1 MVEKIYAAHLSI
13 KLKRLTAVLL
23 CFVMVSL
30 FALPAVAQ
38 AQEGK
43 TVRVGWYESSFN
55 TTDRFGRKS
64 GYAYEYQ
71 QKIAAYTGWNYEYVV
86 ESWPKLLQML
96 MNGEIDLLS
105 DVSYTAERSERML
118 FPSLAMGAEE
128 YFVFVPSQNTAGIQA
143 EDISSFNGKR
153 IAVNQGS
160 IQEVLL
166 RDWADKNNLQIEII
180 PLTVGEADS
189 IVMMNRGEFD
199 ARVAVHS
206 ISSRYDMMPVC
217 KIGHSNIFF
226 AVNRARPD
234 LLQDLNF
241 AMGKIYDENS
251 YYNQYLRGKYISF
264 AGANLFLTVK
274 EQQWLTE
281 HGPIRVGY
289 RDNYMA
295 FCAQD
300 KDTGELTGALKDF
313 LSMASGALKNA
324 KIDFEA
330 VPFRTTS
337 DALEALQRGEVDCI
351 FPVNFSDYDG
361 EELGLLITSPLMQT
375 DMVAV
380 VRESSQRKISMQE
393 KLTVAVNEGNPN
405 YDIFLMDYFPNWN
418 RVYFEDTNTCVEA
431 VADGR
436 ADCLIV
442 SNFRVNS
449 LAYLMERYDLTAIST
464 GKALRCTFAVRHG
477 DGNLYA
483 ILNKVANVV
492 PPSSVN
498 TALAFYSQEEQP
510 LILSHLLR
518 KNAVPMLTGIGIIV
532 VVILLLLLR
541 SIRSEQRTRKALD
554 DVAVLNE
561 TLSGSQKELKAALHD
576 AEQANLAKT
585 RFLAN
590 MSHELRT
597 PMNAIIGL
605 NAIALKDPNLTPYIR
620 EHLEKIGIS
629 AKHLLCIIESI
640 LDIRRIESGRMKVK
654 EVDFSFR
661 DFLNQI
667 NMIVNGQCENKGLH
681 YDSRIIGKVED
692 RYVGDDAKLKRVLI
706 NILDNAVKFTEV
718 PGTVTFTVEQTTCF
732 ENYRSLCFII
742 RDTGIGIS
750 KEFLP
755 KIFDNFAQDVKRTDN
770 VYGSTGLGL
779 AISKNILALMNG
791 NIQVDSEPGVG
802 TTVTVT
808 LSLKAADPGIQHE
821 DAKMLFPDMPAPAA
835 GGSDGTAPAKVE
847 GCRVLVV
854 EDMDVDAE
862 ILMAVLEMKNVR
874 FERAKNGKEA
884 LDMFSEHPAG
894 YYDAVLMGIRM
905 PLMDGLQA
913 TRAIRA
919 LGRPDAKEI
928 PIVAMTANAFEEDV
942 QHSLQAGMNAHLSKP
957 VEPERL
963 YETLGKLIRR

>member
-199 ARVAVHS
+199 ARVSVHS

-313 LSMASGALKNA
+313 LSMASRALKNA

-393 KLTVAVNEGNPN
+393 KLTVAVNEGDPN

-431 VADGR
+431 VADDR

-464 GKALRCTFAVRHG
+464 GKALRCTFAVRHE

-605 NAIALKDPNLTPYIR
+605 NTIALKDPNLKPHIR
-620 EHLEKIGIS
+620 EHLEKIGAS
-629 AKHLLCIIESI
+629 AKQLLSIINSI
-640 LDIRRIESGRMKVK
+640 LDIRHIEFGRMAIKDMK
-654 EVDFSFR
+654 FNFR
-661 DFLNQI
+661 EFLNQI
-667 NMIVNGQCENKGLH
+667 NMIVNGQCVNKGLH
-681 YDSRIIGKVED
+681 YDFRVIGKVED
-692 RYVGDDAKLKRVLI
+692 YYVGDEAKLKRVLV
-706 NILDNAVKFTEV
+706 NILDNAVKFTET
-718 PGTVTFTVEQTTCF
+718 PGTVTFTVEQTASF
-732 ENYRSLCFII
+732 ENYRNLCFII
-742 RDTGIGIS
+742 QDTGIGMQ

-755 KIFDNFAQDVKRTDN
+755 RIFDTFSREAEGKGNA
-770 VYGSTGLGL
+770 STAGLGL
-779 AISKNILALMNG
+779 AIGKNCVALMNG
-791 NIQVDSEPGVG
+791 DIQVDSEPGVG
-802 TTVTVT
+802 TTFTIT
-808 LSLKAADPGIQHE
+808 LSLKAVAPGIQHE
-821 DAKMLFPDMPAPAA
+821 DAKMLIPDMHISAA
-835 GGSDGTAPAKVE
+835 GGSDGTAPAELE
-847 GCRVLVV
+847 GRRMLVV
-854 EDMDVDAE
+854 EDMDVNAE
-862 ILMAVLEMKNVR
+862 ILMTILEMKNVR
-874 FERAKNGKEA
+874 SERAKNGKEA
-884 LDMFSEHPAG
+884 IGMFSEHPAR
-894 YYDAVLMGIRM
+894 YYDAILMDIRM
-905 PLMDGLQA
+905 PVMDGLEA

-919 LGRPDAKEI
+919 LKRSDAKEI
-928 PIVAMTANAFEEDV
+928 PIVAMTANAFDEDV

-957 VEPERL
+957 VDPEHL
-963 YETLGKLIRR
+963 YETLSKFIRR

>member
-1 MVEKIYAAHLSI
+1 MVKKVYA
-13 KLKRLTAVLL
+13 AVLL
-23 CFVMVSL
+23 CLLMVSL

-128 YFVFVPSQNTAGIQA
+128 YFVFVPSQNTAGIQG

-199 ARVAVHS
+199 ARVSVHS
-206 ISSRYDMMPVC
+206 ISNRYDMMPVC
-217 KIGHSNIFF
+217 KIGHSDIFF

-313 LSMASGALKNA
+313 LSMASRALKNA

-405 YDIFLMDYFPNWN
+405 YDIFLMDSFPNWN
-418 RVYFEDTNTCVEA
+418 RVYFKDTNACIEA
-431 VADGR
+431 VADDR
-436 ADCLIV
+436 ADCLIA

-449 LAYLMERYDLTAIST
+449 LAALMEKYDLTAIST
-464 GKALRCTFAVRHG
+464 GKALRCTFAVRHE

-510 LILSHLLR
+510 LIPSHLLR

-605 NAIALKDPNLTPYIR
+605 NTIALKAPNLTPYIR

-667 NMIVNGQCENKGLH
+667 NMIVNGQCENKGLQ

-755 KIFDNFAQDVKRTDN
+755 KIFDNFAQDVKRKDN

-791 NIQVDSEPGVG
+791 DIQVDSEPGVG
-802 TTVTVT
+802 TTFTVT
-808 LSLKAADPGIQHE
+808 LSLKAAEPSLHHD
-821 DAKMLFPDMPAPAA
+821 DTKKLLPDLHALAAGNGQEVA

-854 EDMDVDAE
+854 EDMDVNAE
-862 ILMAVLEMKNVR
+862 ILMTILEMKNVWS
-874 FERAKNGKEA
+874 ERAKNGKEA
-884 LDMFSEHPAG
+884 IGMFSEHPAR
-894 YYDAVLMGIRM
+894 YYDAILMDIRM
-905 PLMDGLQA
+905 PVMDGLEA

-919 LGRPDAKEI
+919 LKRSDAKEI
-928 PIVAMTANAFEEDV
+928 PIVAMTANAFDEDV

-957 VEPERL
+957 VDPEHL
-963 YETLGKLIRR
+963 YETLSKFIRR

>member
-1 MVEKIYAAHLSI
+1 
-13 KLKRLTAVLL
+13 
-23 CFVMVSL
+23 MVSL

-128 YFVFVPSQNTAGIQA
+128 YFVFVPSQNTAGIQG

-199 ARVAVHS
+199 ARVSVHS

-324 KIDFEA
+324 KIDFET

-393 KLTVAVNEGNPN
+393 KLTVAVNEGDPN
-405 YDIFLMDYFPNWN
+405 YDIFLMDSFPNWN
-418 RVYFEDTNTCVEA
+418 RVYFKDTNACIEA
-431 VADGR
+431 VADDR

-464 GKALRCTFAVRHG
+464 GKALRCTFAVRHE

-605 NAIALKDPNLTPYIR
+605 NTIALKDPNLTPYIR

-667 NMIVNGQCENKGLH
+667 NMIVNGQCENKGLQ
-681 YDSRIIGKVED
+681 YDFRIIGKVED

-718 PGTVTFTVEQTTCF
+718 PGTVTFTVEQTTSF
-732 ENYRSLCFII
+732 ENNRSLCFII

-770 VYGSTGLGL
+770 VYGSTGLG
-779 AISKNILALMNG
+779 
-791 NIQVDSEPGVG
+791 
-802 TTVTVT
+802 
-808 LSLKAADPGIQHE
+808 
-821 DAKMLFPDMPAPAA
+821 
-835 GGSDGTAPAKVE
+835 
-847 GCRVLVV
+847 
-854 EDMDVDAE
+854 
-862 ILMAVLEMKNVR
+862 
-874 FERAKNGKEA
+874 
-884 LDMFSEHPAG
+884 
-894 YYDAVLMGIRM
+894 
-905 PLMDGLQA
+905 
-913 TRAIRA
+913 
-919 LGRPDAKEI
+919 
-928 PIVAMTANAFEEDV
+928 
-942 QHSLQAGMNAHLSKP
+942 
-957 VEPERL
+957 
-963 YETLGKLIRR
+963 